1 MERGIPSSLTSCK
14 LTKYI
19 TKAKKVMMVKMIA
32 VKLPQMMIL
41 MMEKTAAM
49 KALSLIIILVRRL
62 GPISTIKQM

>member
-1 MERGIPSSLTSCK
+1 
-14 LTKYI
+14 
-19 TKAKKVMMVKMIA
+19 MMVKMIA